1 MEKNIIFNEDC
12 VGEKG
17 MCIIPDKSIDLILCD
32 LPYAVTDCK
41 WDTVIPYDLLW
52 EQYHRIIKE
61 KGAIVLTAIQP
72 FTTKLIMSNM
82 RQFRYCWYWKKN
94 APTGFAFA
102 KYQPMRIIE
111 DILVFYKKAPK
122 YNPQGLKKIEP
133 KVKLRR
139 NSGKDC
145 IYKSS
150 TLSKEHIVEYSNYPK
165 NILEFKKDRGLHP
178 TQKPVA
184 LFEYLIKTYT
194 DKGDTVLDNCIGSGT
209 TAIACINTERKFIGF
224 EKDKE
229 YFRIA
234 TNRIREHAKK
244 KGTVTAV

>member
-17 MCIIPDKSIDLILCD
+17 MCIIHDKTIDLILCD

-102 KYQPMRIIE
+102 KYH
-111 DILVFYKKAPK
+111 
-122 YNPQGLKKIEP
+122 PQGLKKIEP